1 MSSFPSVLSQEDL
14 EYILDLPEVHTAWEN
29 LNETTSNNVRFT
41 IELTESIRVALET
54 RFSLDFSGVSRIPMR
69 WIKGD
74 TVPHIDSGASEFEN
88 TYLVYLN
95 DCPGEFLIGD
105 ESYPITQNTG
115 YMFNEGTSHSTANTG
130 FVTRLLL
137 GPMNEFAEPVGI
149 SARLKYYANQSDAL
163 GDQNILGYSE
173 TSYTVGDISSG
184 TSGGFT
190 YWRIASNSTGT
201 SPQNVVYAVGDT
213 LAGTGAEV
221 YYLYPNAPCFL
232 EGSMILCEVDGAST
246 YVPVEHLKKG
256 TLVKTSL
263 HGFKPVALIGKAQK
277 KNPGTNERIE
287 DRLYK
292 LSPSKYPALVKELYL
307 TGCHSVLEYPLTE
320 AQKEAVTKHLGKL
333 YVTDKKYRL
342 TAFADERAEPWNSE
356 GTYTVYHFALENDDE
371 KMNYGVF
378 ANVVLLVE
386 KCSLRTLRGRGNM
399 EFV

>member
-1 MSSFPSVLSQEDL
+1 MPSFPSVLSQEDL
-14 EYILDLPEVHTAWEN
+14 EYILDLPEVRAAWEN
-29 LNETTSNNVRFT
+29 LDETTSNNVRFT
-41 IELTESIRVALET
+41 IELTESIRAALEA

-74 TVPHIDSGASEFEN
+74 TAPHIDSGASEFEN

-95 DCPGEFLIGD
+95 DRPGEFLIGD

-115 YMFNEGTSHSTANTG
+115 YMFNEGTSHSTTNTG
-130 FVTRLLL
+130 FVSRLLL
-137 GPMNEFAEPVGI
+137 GPMNEFAEPVGA
-149 SARLKYYANQSDAL
+149 SVTFYYPSQADAL
-163 GDQNILGYSE
+163 ANTNLIIAYGGYMIVL
-173 TSYTVGDISSG
+173 T
-184 TSGGFT
+184 GGIA

-201 SPQNVVYAVGDT
+201 SPQNVVYDVGDT
-213 LAGTGAEV
+213 LAGTGTEV

-246 YVPVEHLKKG
+246 YVPVEDLKKG

-277 KNPGTNERIE
+277 KNPGTSERIE

-292 LSPSKYPALVKELYL
+292 LSPSKYPSLVKDLYL

-320 AQKEAVTKHLGKL
+320 AQKEAAIKHLGKL

-356 GTYTVYHFALENDDE
+356 GTYTVYHFALENEDE
-371 KMNYGVF
+371 KMNYGVY
-378 ANVVLLVE
+378 ANGGLLVE
-386 KCSLRTLRGRGNM
+386 TCSLRTLRGRGNM

>member
-1 MSSFPSVLSQEDL
+1 
-14 EYILDLPEVHTAWEN
+14 LDLPEVHTAWEK
-29 LNETTSNNVRFT
+29 LDETSNNVRFT
-41 IELTESIRVALET
+41 IELTESIRVALEA

-95 DCPGEFLIGD
+95 DSPGEFLIGD
-105 ESYPITQNTG
+105 DSYPITQNTG
-115 YMFNEGTSHSTANTG
+115 YMFNEGTSHSTTNTG
-130 FVTRLLL
+130 FVSRLLL
-137 GPMNEFAEPVGI
+137 GPMNEFAEPVGYSI
-149 SARLKYYANQSDAL
+149 TYYGSQADAL
-163 GDQNILGYSE
+163 AYNNPIAFGN
-173 TSYTVGDISSG
+173 SYTVGDISSG
-184 TSGGFT
+184 SIGAITN
-190 YWRIASNSTGT
+190 WKLAANSDGT
-201 SPQNVVYAVGDT
+201 SSQANIYPNGHVLIGD
-213 LAGTGAEV
+213 GS

-292 LSPSKYPALVKELYL
+292 LSPSKYPALVKDLYL

-356 GTYTVYHFALENDDE
+356 GTYAVYHFALENEDE
-371 KMNYGVF
+371 KMNYGVY
-378 ANVVLLVE
+378 ANGGLLVE
-386 KCSLRTLRGRGNM
+386 TCSLRTLRGRGNM
-399 EFV
+399 DFV